1 MEVQQIKNL
10 VDEALQQNES
20 LYLIDLKILPGNK
33 IYVEVDGDNGITLQE
48 CIRISR
54 AVEHNLDRE
63 LEDFS
68 LEVTSPDIANPL
80 QVKRQYKKNINRTLL
95 LQLLNNK
102 SIEGVLKNVSDNGI
116 DLEWKTRE
124 PKPVGKGKITVVK
137 NEFIPFENIV
147 EAKVKIIF

>member
-20 LYLIDLKILPGNK
+20 LFLIDLKILPGNK
-33 IYVEVDGDNGITLQE
+33 IYVEVDGDNGISLQE

-80 QVKRQYKKNINRTLL
+80 QVNRQYKKNINRTLV
-95 LQLLNNK
+95 LQLKNNELL
-102 SIEGVLKNVSDNGI
+102 EGLLKNVSETGI
-116 DLEWKTRE
+116 ELEWKTRE